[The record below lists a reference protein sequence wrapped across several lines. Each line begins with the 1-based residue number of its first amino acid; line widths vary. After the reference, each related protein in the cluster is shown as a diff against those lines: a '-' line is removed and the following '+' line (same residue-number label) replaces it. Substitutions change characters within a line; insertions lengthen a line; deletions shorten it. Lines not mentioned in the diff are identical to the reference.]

1 MDGTFFIS
9 IFDSIPLW
17 VMLAPL
23 FFCSIVLVAVII
35 ERMFF
40 YKKIDADY
48 SIILENVVLNIR
60 NNRISDAKLCCDNRN
75 GPFFSLILNIIS
87 KWDASD
93 RELIIRDYSEK
104 TVRLIERYGGVVST
118 IASVAPMLGLLGTV
132 TGMMKSF
139 SALAELGASMQ
150 NHLARGITE
159 ALITTALGL
168 CVAIPAVIFYNYMVT
183 RIEILVRDVE
193 IIANEFITLDQRS
206 SLS

>member
-1 MDGTFFIS
+1 MDGIFFIS

-23 FFCSIVLVAVII
+23 FLCSIILVAVII
-35 ERMFF
+35 ERSFF
-40 YKKIDADY
+40 YSKIDVDY
-48 SIILENVVLNIR
+48 SIILENVIMNIR
-60 NNRISDAKLCCDNRN
+60 RNRIPEARLCIDDKR
-75 GPFFSLILNIIS
+75 GPFFLLIKGITN
-87 KWDASD
+87 KWDGSD
-93 RELIIRDYSEK
+93 KELVIRDYSEK
-104 TVRLIERYGGVVST
+104 TVRLIERYGGVIST
-118 IASVAPMLGLLGTV
+118 IATIAPMLGLLGTV

-139 SALAELGASMQ
+139 SALAEHGSSVQ

-193 IIANEFITLDQRS
+193 IIANEFL
-206 SLS
+206 SLNQNSDLS

>member
-17 VMLAPL
+17 VMLTPL

-60 NNRISDAKLCCDNRN
+60 SNRISDARLCCDNKK

-87 KWDASD
+87 KWDTSD
-93 RELIIRDYSEK
+93 RELVIRDYSEK

-118 IASVAPMLGLLGTV
+118 IASIAPMLGLLGTV

>member
-23 FFCSIVLVAVII
+23 FFCSIILVAVII
-35 ERMFF
+35 ERIFF
-40 YKKIDADY
+40 YRKIDADY

-60 NNRISDAKLCCDNRN
+60 ANRISDAKLCCDNKN
-75 GPFFSLILNIIS
+75 GPFFLLSLNIIS
-87 KWDASD
+87 KGDASD
-93 RELIIRDYSEK
+93 REIVIRDYSEK

-118 IASVAPMLGLLGTV
+118 VASIAPMLGLLGTV

-139 SALAELGASMQ
+139 SALAEHGASMQ
-150 NHLARGITE
+150 NHLAKGITE

-183 RIEILVRDVE
+183 RIEIFVRDVE
-193 IIANEFITLDQRS
+193 IIANEFISLNQS
-206 SLS
+206 SGSK

>member
-23 FFCSIVLVAVII
+23 FFCSIVLLAVII
-35 ERMFF
+35 ERTFF
-40 YKKIDADY
+40 YRKIDADY

-60 NNRISDAKLCCDNRN
+60 NNRISDAKLCCDNKK
-75 GPFFSLILNIIS
+75 GPFFLLILNIIS

-93 RELIIRDYSEK
+93 RELVIRDYSEQ
-104 TVRLIERYGGVVST
+104 TVRLIERHGGVVST

-139 SALAELGASMQ
+139 SALAEHGSSVQ
-150 NHLARGITE
+150 NYLARGITE

-183 RIEILVRDVE
+183 RVEILVRDVE
-193 IIANEFITLDQRS
+193 IIANEFISLNQNSGLD
-206 SLS
+206 